1 MFIQSKAS
9 TGSSNS
15 LIIQAFGFKYYIY
28 QLYPPV
34 YWHWSSTGTLLFRW
48 FTNFPDDG
56 STICVD
62 GNCCVL
68 LYYSGDRCRQWC
80 FRWGLQT
87 SPQVTVG
94 QLFYKRPSCLRP
106 RRNSLYLHWFIPSWD
121 QRCRYCRSTLGHN
134 CFPWIGVVRRISSVG
149 RTKHWYRNNVFQT
162 GMFFSWFCSLSP
174 FIL

>member
-1 MFIQSKAS
+1 MFIQSEAS

-68 LYYSGDRCRQWC
+68 LYYSGDRWSLWI

-87 SPQVTVG
+87 SPQVTVS

-106 RRNSLYLHWFIPSWD
+106 RRNSLYLHCFIPSWD
-121 QRCRYCRSTLGHN
+121 QRCRLTLNAWSQLLSLKWRGSTN
-134 CFPWIGVVRRISSVG
+134 
-149 RTKHWYRNNVFQT
+149 
-162 GMFFSWFCSLSP
+162 FFSGTN
-174 FIL
+174 